1 MLSWNDKISGDPSNV
16 QIRGGLSDGSFIL
29 LDFTLIDESILLYPD
44 LFLMAL
50 YILEIDRLNPLKPNK
65 LRCLGSLDG
74 SRPRLVGP
82 CNDWYKWVLT
92 VFMIFVPMTVDCNAN
107 QGWNQEC
114 STKYSQNNIKVDN
127 ILIRYFHRTA
137 ILSF

>member
-1 MLSWNDKISGDPSNV
+1 MSGDPSNV

-65 LRCLGSLDG
+65 LRRLGSPGG
-74 SRPRLVGP
+74 SRPRLVETWP
-82 CNDWYKWVLT
+82 KTWD
-92 VFMIFVPMTVDCNAN
+92 
-107 QGWNQEC
+107 
-114 STKYSQNNIKVDN
+114 
-127 ILIRYFHRTA
+127 
-137 ILSF
+137 